1 MKTKLQKHYRLLSF
15 LSGWL
20 AVAALPPY
28 YAFPV
33 LFISFSLLLWLIQNS
48 ATKGMA
54 FKSGYYFGFAFF
66 AFGLIWI
73 NNALLL
79 DAKAF
84 GWLVPI
90 VFLASGFFFG
100 LFIAI
105 PAWLCWYA
113 KKDWARYLAFAAF
126 FVIFEWLRSFFL
138 TGFPW
143 NLLGSTLAFS
153 DILIQAAGLGGTYFL
168 SLLVLLAAGAPFLY
182 FNSKSKK
189 RLKISASIIVVILVF
204 LGSFGYFKIKAHPR
218 QASSTIIRLVQPAI
232 PQSLKWNAAALSDN
246 LEQYIKLSQLPG
258 FENVDFIIWGETAFP
273 YAIEQDIYHRQMLQ
287 YAIPP
292 QGYLITGALRYE
304 DIQNEQYKVYNSLF
318 ILDKSNKIV
327 AIYDKFHL
335 VPFGEYIPLRKYL
348 PEWIKPIA
356 NAIGSFEKGLGP
368 EVIKIPEYPSLGGLI
383 CYEVIFPH
391 QILDNNNRP
400 QWMVNLTNDGWY
412 GDSAGPYQHLVAARL
427 RAVEEG
433 ITIARVAGS
442 GISALISPLGIVLD
456 QIGLHKNGI
465 LDIALPIETE
475 FSTTYS
481 RLGNNVILLLCA
493 FLLAV
498 AFVQKNA
505 DN

>member
-1 MKTKLQKHYRLLSF
+1 MKAKLIKHYRLLSF

-20 AVAALPPY
+20 AVAALPPW

-33 LFISFSLLLWLIQNS
+33 LFVSFSLLLWLIDNC

-66 AFGLIWI
+66 AFGLAWI

-79 DAKAF
+79 DANAF

-90 VFLASGFFFG
+90 TFLASGFFFG

-105 PAWLCWYA
+105 PAWLSWYA
-113 KKDWARYLAFAAF
+113 KKDWARYLAFTAL
-126 FVIFEWLRSFFL
+126 FVVFEWIRSFFL

-189 RLKISASIIVVILVF
+189 RLKISVSIIAVILVF
-204 LGSFGYFKIKAHPR
+204 LGGFGYFKIKAHPH

-258 FENVDFIIWGETAFP
+258 FDNVDFIIWGETAFP

-304 DIQNEQYKVYNSLF
+304 DIQDASYKVYNSLF
-318 ILDKSNKIV
+318 VLNKSNKII
-327 AIYDKFHL
+327 ATYDKFHL

-348 PEWIKPIA
+348 PEWIRPVA
-356 NAIGSFEKGLGP
+356 NAIGSFQAGKGP
-368 EVIKIPEYPSLGGLI
+368 EIITIPEQPSLGGLI

-391 QILDNNNRP
+391 QILDKNNRP
-400 QWMVNLTNDGWY
+400 QWIVNLTNDGWY
-412 GDSAGPYQHLVAARL
+412 GDSAGPHQHLVATRL

-442 GISALISPLGIVLD
+442 GISALISPLGTVLG
-456 QIGLHKNGI
+456 QIPLHKQGI
-465 LDIALPIETE
+465 LDIALPKEPQ

-481 RLGNNVILLLCA
+481 RLGNSLILLICS
-493 FLLAV
+493 FLLGV

-505 DN
+505 NN

>member
-1 MKTKLQKHYRLLSF
+1 MKAKLIKHYRLLSF

-20 AVAALPPY
+20 AIAALPPW

-33 LFISFSLLLWLIQNS
+33 LFVSFSLLLWFIQNS
-48 ATKGMA
+48 NSKSMA

-66 AFGLIWI
+66 AFGLAWI

-90 VFLASGFFFG
+90 TFLASGFFFG

-105 PAWLCWYA
+105 PAWLSWYA
-113 KKDWARYLAFAAF
+113 KKDWARYLAFTAL
-126 FVIFEWLRSFFL
+126 FVIFEWIRSFFL

-143 NLLGSTLAFS
+143 NLIGSTLAFS
-153 DILIQAAGLGGTYFL
+153 DILIQAASLGGTYFL

-182 FNSKSKK
+182 LNNKGKK
-189 RLKISASIIVVILVF
+189 RLKISTSIIVVILVF
-204 LGSFGYFKIKAHPR
+204 LSSFGYFKIKAHPY
-218 QASSTIIRLVQPAI
+218 QASSTIVRLIQPAI

-246 LEQYIKLSQLPG
+246 LEQHIKLSQLPG
-258 FENVDFIIWGETAFP
+258 FDNVDFVIWGETAFP

-304 DIQNEQYKVYNSLF
+304 DIQKPQYKAYNSLF
-318 ILDKSNKIV
+318 VLDKSNKII
-327 AIYDKFHL
+327 ATYDKFHL
-335 VPFGEYIPLRKYL
+335 VPFGEYLPLRKYL
-348 PEWIKPIA
+348 PYWIKPIA
-356 NAIGSFEKGLGP
+356 NAIGSFEAGQGP
-368 EVIKIPEYPSLGGLI
+368 AVIKIPGQPSLGGLI

-412 GDSAGPYQHLVAARL
+412 GDSAGPRQHLEAARL

-442 GISALISPLGIVLD
+442 GISALISPLGTVLG
-456 QIGLHKNGI
+456 QIPLHKQGI
-465 LDIALPIETE
+465 LDIALPKEPQ

-481 RLGNNVILLLCA
+481 RFGNNGILLLCV

-498 AFVQKNA
+498 AFIQKNTQ
-505 DN
+505 N